1 MRPGVRSARQPRGTS
16 PSRRRFLSRAAGI
29 TGLSLVPH
37 GAWAAWLAQAGCDG
51 GPTGELV
58 RTLPLYGPGAVETPL
73 GQMLGGSGLDA
84 RLFTDLSALAPG
96 RLVTPARDM
105 FVRTAVPP
113 GLDHDPARWQIALR
127 RDASQAPARSVT
139 AAALAGTSRPQG
151 AHLIECAG
159 NSNPQNFGLMSAV
172 EWDGVPL
179 AEVLL
184 AVPPPDGAT
193 GVLVSGIDDESRASL
208 RSQPG
213 ASWILPRAAIASTG
227 AFLATRMNGAAMSPD
242 HGAPVRLVV
251 PGWYGCA
258 WLKWVHEIR
267 WVGADEPATSQ
278 MIEFAGRTHQDG
290 RPALARDYEAPAID
304 TAAMPIR
311 VEQRRVNGKT
321 EYHIVG
327 IVWGGSTLVDRLVI
341 RFGSRDPGTAVR
353 VCPPPSTTRTWT
365 LWTHRWRPTDPGP
378 YDISLRAA
386 DSRVRTRRLDLS
398 FYIRRVRIDEV

>member
-1 MRPGVRSARQPRGTS
+1 MRSAARHTPLPRGTA
-16 PSRRRFLSRAAGI
+16 PSRRRFLTGAARAAGAA
-29 TGLSLVPH
+29 LVPKE
-37 GAWAAWLAQAGCDG
+37 AWAAWLTQTECDG
-51 GPTGELV
+51 GPAGELV

-84 RLFTDLSALAPG
+84 RLFTDLTTLAPG
-96 RLVTPARDM
+96 RLVTEARDM

-127 RDASQAPARSVT
+127 RDATTPVTSVS
-139 AAALAGTSRPQG
+139 AASLAGRARPQG

-179 AEVLL
+179 ADVL
-184 AVPPPDGAT
+184 AGMPPPAAAT
-193 GVLVSGIDDESRASL
+193 GVLVSGLDDTTRASL

-213 ASWILPRAAIASTG
+213 ASWVLPRAAIASTG
-227 AFLATRMNGAAMSPD
+227 AFLATRMNGAPMTPD
-242 HGAPVRLVV
+242 HGAPIRLVV

-258 WLKWVHEIR
+258 WIKWVNEIR

-290 RPALARDYEAPAID
+290 RPALARDYEAPEID

-311 VEQRRVNGKT
+311 VEQRRIDGRT
-321 EYHIVG
+321 EYHIIG
-327 IVWGGSTLVDRLVI
+327 IVWGGTAPVDRLII
-341 RFGSRDPGTAVR
+341 RFGSRDRGTPVR
-353 VCPPPSTTRTWT
+353 VCPAPSTTRTWA

-378 YDISLRAA
+378 YDISLRTA
-386 DSRVRTRRLDLS
+386 DTSVRTRRLDLS